1 MRSRGLQHMKSER
14 ATPTLTLSEL
24 ENIRMKERA
33 LDSAIEWLRGRCDS
47 EKLMTVYKILTE
59 RK

>member
-1 MRSRGLQHMKSER
+1 MKSER